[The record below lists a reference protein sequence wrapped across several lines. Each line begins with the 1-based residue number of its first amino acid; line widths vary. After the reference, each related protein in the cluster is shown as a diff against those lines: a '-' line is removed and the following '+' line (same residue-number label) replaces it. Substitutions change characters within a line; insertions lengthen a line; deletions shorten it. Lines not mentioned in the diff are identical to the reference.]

1 MIAHGRNALQVYID
15 ETAMVLE
22 RILTEVPLQIKSS
35 FRELERIIEKETAGL
50 PYEEAWSLKS
60 SMENGCRIDDESEML
75 EAIYKSVV
83 VIICSYFER
92 TLKLI
97 LPDDV
102 NYKRENGESNIDAL
116 FRAVTSA
123 FGLHDL
129 GTIDSLWTS
138 KKQFTRLRN
147 DIIHNKKYDTSLL
160 NEDYIK
166 SNLEMVKNTLRT
178 IADKN
183 LTYGDKNYSYY
194 NF

>member
-1 MIAHGRNALQVYID
+1 MISKGRNALQVYID

-22 RILTEVPLQIKSS
+22 RLLTEVPLQIKSS
-35 FRELERIIEKETAGL
+35 FRELEKIIEAETAGL

-60 SMENGCRIDDESEML
+60 SMENGCRADDEAAML
-75 EAIYKSVV
+75 ETIYKSVV
-83 VIICSYFER
+83 VTICSYCER

-97 LPDDV
+97 LPD
-102 NYKRENGESNIDAL
+102 NIRYKRKTGESNIDAL

-123 FGLHDL
+123 FGLQDL
-129 GTIDSLWTS
+129 GTIDSLWPS

-147 DIIHNKKYDTSLL
+147 DIVHNKKYDESFL

-183 LTYGDKNYSYY
+183 LTYEDKNYSYY